1 MRVRPSL
8 PAPTLRRKTMKV
20 NKLQHE
26 EQYIEFL
33 KKRLDSEHFKQNVS
47 PEEYEK
53 TKQKYDKAKLK
64 LNMMKKG
71 II

>member
-1 MRVRPSL
+1 
-8 PAPTLRRKTMKV
+8 MKE

-26 EQYIEFL
+26 GQYAEFL
-33 KKRLDSEHFKQNVS
+33 KKRLNSEHFKKSVS